1 MLAASISLPLKFY
14 CVCMQVP
21 KDWFLFVLVVL
32 VVAGDL
38 LIVLLGTVIPSS
50 RLRATRVADVQ
61 HPLSYVS
68 TSSRRTT
75 STILRKY

>member
-50 RLRATRVADVQ
+50 RLRATRVADIQ
-61 HPLSYVS
+61 YNIHYL
-68 TSSRRTT
+68 T
-75 STILRKY
+75 